1 MALIGQ
7 AISAISEEKTFE
19 NVVDDDND
27 HDHDNE
33 NDGRRSMGI
42 L

>member
-7 AISAISEEKTFE
+7 AVLEE
-19 NVVDDDND
+19 NVFEIVDDV
-27 HDHDNE
+27 H

-42 L
+42 RGGIKR